1 VEWSGGSLGE
11 VEVDEDITEV
21 IDIVKLLITW
31 GIVVKRLS
39 EICLG
44 KVEESSS
51 EDSPK
56 KTKKQDAPDTPKKAK
71 KKGKKVIKTLEV
83 GIVYF
88 GKEPRING
96 VDRISKPSRRIYQKS
111 KDIRMFKS
119 GFGNTVLSTPKGI
132 LLDVDAKKHKVGGE
146 VLFKIW

>member
-1 VEWSGGSLGE
+1 MVTDPISNLIVGIKNASDARKEIVTVPYSALKEAIAHVLVKGGYLTTVE
-11 VEVDEDITEV
+11 
-21 IDIVKLLITW
+21 
-31 GIVVKRLS
+31 
-39 EICLG
+39 
-44 KVEESSS
+44 
-51 EDSPK
+51 
-56 KTKKQDAPDTPKKAK
+56 
-71 KKGKKVIKTLEV
+71 KKGKKTIKTLEM

-119 GFGNTVLSTPKGI
+119 GFGNTILSTPKGI
-132 LLDVDAKKHKVGGE
+132 LLDVDAKKHQVGGE